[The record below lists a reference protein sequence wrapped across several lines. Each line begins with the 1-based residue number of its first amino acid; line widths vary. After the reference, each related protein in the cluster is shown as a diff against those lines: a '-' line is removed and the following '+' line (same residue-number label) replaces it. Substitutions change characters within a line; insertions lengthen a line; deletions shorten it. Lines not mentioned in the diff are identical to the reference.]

1 MTAGLKRNLVLVV
14 LLVGSFQAGRL
25 TERAIWP
32 CRLRPVAALVAPL
45 LGQELPSAEL
55 CQLMLSLP
63 NF

>member
-1 MTAGLKRNLVLVV
+1 MTAGVKRSLVLVV

-32 CRLRPVAALVAPL
+32 CRLRPIASLVAPL
-45 LGQELPSAEL
+45 LGQEIPSAEL